1 MNNMTTRYSKALTA
15 VAAVFTLGASAMAG
29 VVYDN
34 TAAASYSGW
43 SQFSTY
49 EFGDQVTLAGNQ
61 RGLDTFS
68 FDYYLNVGNS
78 TKSGNESISF
88 NLYRNDGVNGAPGTS
103 LLPGGASM
111 VISAPQLDTY
121 ADPIRP
127 STAILSFDPTI
138 PGHPFNITLPDT
150 FTWTVLFGGIDAG
163 ESAGL
168 LVYNPVTIGFSYND
182 FWDRSGPNNT
192 WQTKLGAGFNAN
204 FGAKITAVPEAGT
217 LGYAL
222 LGSLLWIG
230 MAGYRR
236 IAGKQ
241 A

>member
-61 RGLDTFS
+61 RGLETFS

-111 VISAPQLDTY
+111 VVPAALLDTY

-127 STAILSFDPTI
+127 STVVISFDPTI

-168 LVYNPVTIGFSYND
+168 LVYNPVTTGFSYND

>member
-1 MNNMTTRYSKALTA
+1 MTTRYSKALTA
-15 VAAVFTLGASAMAG
+15 VAAVFTLGASAIAG

-34 TAAASYSGW
+34 MTPASYSGI
-43 SQFSTY
+43 SQFSTN

-61 RGLDTFS
+61 RILESIS
-68 FDYYLNVGNS
+68 FDYFLSSKN
-78 TKSGNESISF
+78 GNESITF
-88 NLYRNDGVNGAPGTS
+88 KLYKNDGVGGAPNT
-103 LLPGGASM
+103 PMGAPIVVSG
-111 VISAPQLDTY
+111 AQLI
-121 ADPIRP
+121 ADPIKI
-127 STAILSFDPTI
+127 STVILGFDPYT
-138 PGHPFNITLPDT
+138 PFQILVPDT

-182 FWDRSGPNNT
+182 FWDRSGPGNT
-192 WQTKLGAGFNAN
+192 WQTKLGIGFGAN
-204 FGAKITAVPEAGT
+204 FGANITAVPEAGT

-236 IAGKQ
+236 MAGK
-241 A
+241 